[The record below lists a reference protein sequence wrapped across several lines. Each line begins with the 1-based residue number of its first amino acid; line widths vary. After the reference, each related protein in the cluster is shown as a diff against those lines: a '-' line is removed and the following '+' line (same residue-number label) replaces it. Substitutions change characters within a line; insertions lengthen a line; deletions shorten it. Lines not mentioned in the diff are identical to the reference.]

1 MRVCVVVLFLYDFCE
16 VFSLEEILGECLSPE
31 RMKEKHIKKKKK
43 KKDASSSSSSSSS
56 SSLSSLSSSSD
67 SKESSSSSCS
77 SSSSDGRRK
86 RKTKRRKRMMFN
98 KQLKSAIEK
107 GNVEKIKT
115 LTRSMYHV
123 TTTKKNNDNKKRR
136 KQKRR
141 NKEENA
147 FHIIARCKESYKN
160 PLETLKFML
169 EECFTQQQDDDDD
182 EDDSLLLE
190 TLLSQKGRRKGGR
203 RRRDGKKIKKK
214 IPLELAAKQTVVSR
228 EPFAFQMLKKKT
240 PPGVCAEKATR
251 RYEKSRAREAT
262 LFEARREKALEEKR
276 KSEQMKWNEKLR
288 EANEEDEGDELLYE
302 RLWQY
307 EDEEKEEDEETRRG
321 KYSSAATMKNNNKRS
336 LSVDDDARKEKK
348 KKKKKET
355 EKGEEKHR
363 TIPEEEERDGFKSP
377 TERELRKRNGGSLPI
392 ATTQSYYAI
401 WRACSKK
408 AEKKTLRAK
417 DIPYLHDVG
426 DQSESSAIEWILKS
440 SVSGPEGGCSCEAP
454 RKSHHSKSCAV
465 KLLRSEMLRWHPDRF
480 VSRFRGCF
488 FSLREEEEALVKVNA
503 TSARCVEMFRN
514 FKTSSSS
521 T

>member
-1 MRVCVVVLFLYDFCE
+1 
-16 VFSLEEILGECLSPE
+16 
-31 RMKEKHIKKKKK
+31 MKEKHIKKKKK
-43 KKDASSSSSSSSS
+43 KTKDSSSSSS
-56 SSLSSLSSSSD
+56 SSLSLSSSS
-67 SKESSSSSCS
+67 SLTSEEEEKSSCS
-77 SSSSDGRRK
+77 SSSDGGQSRR
-86 RKTKRRKRMMFN
+86 RETKRRKTMMFR
-98 KQLKSAIEK
+98 QLKSAIEK
-107 GNVEKIKT
+107 GNLEKIKT

-123 TTTKKNNDNKKRR
+123 TTTTTKNNDNKKRR
-136 KQKRR
+136 KRKRR
-141 NKEENA
+141 DKEENA

-169 EECFTQQQDDDDD
+169 EECFTQQQDEDD

-190 TLLSQKGRRKGGR
+190 TLLSQKGRRKGGKR
-203 RRRDGKKIKKK
+203 RQDGKKTKKK

-240 PPGVCAEKATR
+240 PLGVCAEKATR

-302 RLWQY
+302 RLWEY

-321 KYSSAATMKNNNKRS
+321 KYSSAATMKNNKRS
-336 LSVDDDARKEKK
+336 LSADDDARKEKK
-348 KKKKKET
+348 KKKKKEEET
-355 EKGEEKHR
+355 EAKKGEEKHR

-392 ATTQSYYAI
+392 AKTQSYYAI

-417 DIPYLHDVG
+417 DLPYLHDVG

-514 FKTSSSS
+514 FKTRSSS

>member
-1 MRVCVVVLFLYDFCE
+1 
-16 VFSLEEILGECLSPE
+16 
-31 RMKEKHIKKKKK
+31 MKEKHVIKKKKK
-43 KKDASSSSSSSSS
+43 KKDSSSSPSS
-56 SSLSSLSSSSD
+56 SSLSSLDSSSSD
-67 SKESSSSSCS
+67 SLEEAKEERSSGSCS
-77 SSSSDGRRK
+77 SSSSSFDGRRTQS
-86 RKTKRRKRMMFN
+86 KTKRRRKRMMC

-115 LTRSMYHV
+115 LARSMYRGV
-123 TTTKKNNDNKKRR
+123 TTTTTKNNNDTKKRR

-141 NKEENA
+141 DTEENA

-169 EECFTQQQDDDDD
+169 EECFTQQQD

-190 TLLSQKGRRKGGR
+190 TLLSQKGRRKGGK

-262 LFEARREKALEEKR
+262 LFEAWRKKALEEKR
-276 KSEQMKWNEKLR
+276 KSEQMKCNEKLR

-417 DIPYLHDVG
+417 DLPYLHDVG

>member
-1 MRVCVVVLFLYDFCE
+1 
-16 VFSLEEILGECLSPE
+16 
-31 RMKEKHIKKKKK
+31 
-43 KKDASSSSSSSSS
+43 
-56 SSLSSLSSSSD
+56 
-67 SKESSSSSCS
+67 
-77 SSSSDGRRK
+77 
-86 RKTKRRKRMMFN
+86 MMF

-107 GNVEKIKT
+107 GNLEKIKT

-123 TTTKKNNDNKKRR
+123 TTTKNENSNNEKRKRKRR
-136 KQKRR
+136 D
-141 NKEENA
+141 KEGGENA
-147 FHIIARCKESYKN
+147 FHVIARCKESYKN

-169 EECFTQQQDDDDD
+169 EECFTQQQD

-190 TLLSQKGRRKGGR
+190 TLLSQKGRRKGGK

-276 KSEQMKWNEKLR
+276 KSEQMNFLSKWNEKLR

-417 DIPYLHDVG
+417 DLPYLHDVG

-465 KLLRSEMLRWHPDRF
+465 KLLRSEMFRWHPDRF

>member
-1 MRVCVVVLFLYDFCE
+1 MKR
-16 VFSLEEILGECLSPE
+16 
-31 RMKEKHIKKKKK
+31 KEKRIKKKKT
-43 KKDASSSSSSSSS
+43 KDSSSSSSSSS
-56 SSLSSLSSSSD
+56 SSLASEEEEE
-67 SKESSSSSCS
+67 ESSSVSC

-86 RKTKRRKRMMFN
+86 RKAKRRKRMMMF
-98 KQLKSAIEK
+98 KQLKSAIGK
-107 GNVEKIKT
+107 GNLEKIKT
-115 LTRSMYHV
+115 LTRSMYRV
-123 TTTKKNNDNKKRR
+123 ATMKNENNTNEKR
-136 KQKRR
+136 KQKRTD
-141 NKEENA
+141 EEGGENA
-147 FHIIARCKESYKN
+147 FHVIARCKESYKN

-169 EECFTQQQDDDDD
+169 EECFTQQTDDED

-190 TLLSQKGRRKGGR
+190 TLLSQKGRRKGGK

-288 EANEEDEGDELLYE
+288 EANEGDEGDELLYE

-417 DIPYLHDVG
+417 DLPYLHDVG

>member
-1 MRVCVVVLFLYDFCE
+1 
-16 VFSLEEILGECLSPE
+16 
-31 RMKEKHIKKKKK
+31 MKEKHIKKKKT
-43 KKDASSSSSSSSS
+43 KDASSSSSS
-56 SSLSSLSSSSD
+56 SSLSSLSSSSSSD
-67 SKESSSSSCS
+67 SLEEKEESS

-86 RKTKRRKRMMFN
+86 RKAERRKTMMF

-107 GNVEKIKT
+107 GNLEKIKT

-123 TTTKKNNDNKKRR
+123 TTMMKNENNSNEKRR

-141 NKEENA
+141 DKEGGENA
-147 FHIIARCKESYKN
+147 FHVIARCKESYKN

-169 EECFTQQQDDDDD
+169 EECLD
-182 EDDSLLLE
+182 EFLVE
-190 TLLSQKGRRKGGR
+190 TLLSQKGRRKRKG
-203 RRRDGKKIKKK
+203 GKKKKKKK
-214 IPLELAAKQTVVSR
+214 IPLELAAKQSVVSR

-240 PPGVCAEKATR
+240 PLVLAEKATR

-276 KSEQMKWNEKLR
+276 KSEQMKWKEKLR
-288 EANEEDEGDELLYE
+288 DANEEDEGDELLYE

-417 DIPYLHDVG
+417 DLPYLHDVG

>member
-1 MRVCVVVLFLYDFCE
+1 MRGCVVVTTCEDFLSFRGI
-16 VFSLEEILGECLSPE
+16 FIAR
-31 RMKEKHIKKKKK
+31 RMGEKHTKKKKK
-43 KKDASSSSSSSSS
+43 SKDSSSSS
-56 SSLSSLSSSSD
+56 SSLSLSSSTLTS
-67 SKESSSSSCS
+67 EEEEQSSCS
-77 SSSSDGRRK
+77 SSSDGQSRK
-86 RKTKRRKRMMFN
+86 RKAKRRKTMMFR
-98 KQLKSAIEK
+98 QLKSAIEK
-107 GNVEKIKT
+107 GNLEKIKT

-123 TTTKKNNDNKKRR
+123 TKTTKNNDNKKRR

-141 NKEENA
+141 EFGGEENA

-169 EECFTQQQDDDDD
+169 EECFTQQQD
-182 EDDSLLLE
+182 EDDILLLE
-190 TLLSQKGRRKGGR
+190 TLLSQKGRRKGGK

-240 PPGVCAEKATR
+240 PLGVCAEKATR

-321 KYSSAATMKNNNKRS
+321 KYSSAATMKINKRS
-336 LSVDDDARKEKK
+336 LSADDDARKEKK

-417 DIPYLHDVG
+417 DLPYLHEVG

-514 FKTSSSS
+514 FKTCSSS

>member
-1 MRVCVVVLFLYDFCE
+1 
-16 VFSLEEILGECLSPE
+16 
-31 RMKEKHIKKKKK
+31 
-43 KKDASSSSSSSSS
+43 
-56 SSLSSLSSSSD
+56 
-67 SKESSSSSCS
+67 
-77 SSSSDGRRK
+77 
-86 RKTKRRKRMMFN
+86 MMFR
-98 KQLKSAIEK
+98 QLKSAIEK
-107 GNVEKIKT
+107 GTLEKIKT

-123 TTTKKNNDNKKRR
+123 TTTTTKNNDNKKRR
-136 KQKRR
+136 KRKRR
-141 NKEENA
+141 DKEENA

-169 EECFTQQQDDDDD
+169 EECFTQQQDEDD

-190 TLLSQKGRRKGGR
+190 TLLSQKGRRKGGKR
-203 RRRDGKKIKKK
+203 RQDGKKTKKK

-240 PPGVCAEKATR
+240 PLGVCAEKATR

-302 RLWQY
+302 RLWEY

-321 KYSSAATMKNNNKRS
+321 KYSSAATMKNNKRS
-336 LSVDDDARKEKK
+336 LSADDDARKEKK
-348 KKKKKET
+348 KKKKKEEET
-355 EKGEEKHR
+355 EAKKGEEKHR

-392 ATTQSYYAI
+392 AKTQSYYAI

-417 DIPYLHDVG
+417 DLPYLHDVG

-514 FKTSSSS
+514 FKTRSSS

>member
-1 MRVCVVVLFLYDFCE
+1 
-16 VFSLEEILGECLSPE
+16 
-31 RMKEKHIKKKKK
+31 MKEKHIIKKKKK
-43 KKDASSSSSSSSS
+43 KKDASSSPSSSS
-56 SSLSSLSSSSD
+56 SSLSSLDSSSSD
-67 SKESSSSSCS
+67 SSEEAKEERSSGSCS
-77 SSSSDGRRK
+77 SSSSSFDGRRTQS
-86 RKTKRRKRMMFN
+86 KTKRRKREMF

-115 LTRSMYHV
+115 LARSMYD
-123 TTTKKNNDNKKRR
+123 TKKRR

-141 NKEENA
+141 DTEENA
-147 FHIIARCKESYKN
+147 FHVIARCKESYKN

-169 EECFTQQQDDDDD
+169 EECFTQQQD

-190 TLLSQKGRRKGGR
+190 TLLSQKGRRKGGK

-417 DIPYLHDVG
+417 DLPYLHDVG

>member
-1 MRVCVVVLFLYDFCE
+1 
-16 VFSLEEILGECLSPE
+16 
-31 RMKEKHIKKKKK
+31 MKEKHIKKKKK
-43 KKDASSSSSSSSS
+43 KTKDSSSSSS
-56 SSLSSLSSSSD
+56 SSLSLSSSS
-67 SKESSSSSCS
+67 SLTSEEEEKSSCS
-77 SSSSDGRRK
+77 SSSDGGQSRR
-86 RKTKRRKRMMFN
+86 RETKRRKTMMFR
-98 KQLKSAIEK
+98 QLKSAIEK
-107 GNVEKIKT
+107 GNLEKIKT

-123 TTTKKNNDNKKRR
+123 TTTTTKNNDNKKRR
-136 KQKRR
+136 KRKRR
-141 NKEENA
+141 DKEENA

-169 EECFTQQQDDDDD
+169 EECFTQQQDEDD

-190 TLLSQKGRRKGGR
+190 TLLSQKGRRKGGKR
-203 RRRDGKKIKKK
+203 RQDGKKTKKK

-240 PPGVCAEKATR
+240 PLGVCAEKATR

-302 RLWQY
+302 RLWEY

-321 KYSSAATMKNNNKRS
+321 KYSSAATMKNNKRS
-336 LSVDDDARKEKK
+336 LSADDDARKEKK
-348 KKKKKET
+348 KKKKKEEET
-355 EKGEEKHR
+355 EAKKGEEKHR

-417 DIPYLHDVG
+417 DLPYLHDVG

-514 FKTSSSS
+514 FKTRSSS

>member
-1 MRVCVVVLFLYDFCE
+1 MC
-16 VFSLEEILGECLSPE
+16 
-31 RMKEKHIKKKKK
+31 
-43 KKDASSSSSSSSS
+43 
-56 SSLSSLSSSSD
+56 
-67 SKESSSSSCS
+67 
-77 SSSSDGRRK
+77 
-86 RKTKRRKRMMFN
+86 

-115 LTRSMYHV
+115 LARSMYRGV
-123 TTTKKNNDNKKRR
+123 TTTTTKNNNDTKKRR

-141 NKEENA
+141 DTEENA

-169 EECFTQQQDDDDD
+169 EECFTQQQD

-190 TLLSQKGRRKGGR
+190 TLLSQKGRRKVGK
-203 RRRDGKKIKKK
+203 RRRDSKKIKKR

-417 DIPYLHDVG
+417 DLPYLHDVG

>member
-1 MRVCVVVLFLYDFCE
+1 MR
-16 VFSLEEILGECLSPE
+16 EE
-31 RMKEKHIKKKKK
+31 EK
-43 KKDASSSSSSSSS
+43 
-56 SSLSSLSSSSD
+56 
-67 SKESSSSSCS
+67 SSCS
-77 SSSSDGRRK
+77 SSSDGGQSRR
-86 RKTKRRKRMMFN
+86 RETKRRKTMMFR
-98 KQLKSAIEK
+98 QLKSAIEK
-107 GNVEKIKT
+107 GNLEKIKT

-123 TTTKKNNDNKKRR
+123 TTTTTKNNDNKKRR
-136 KQKRR
+136 KRKRR
-141 NKEENA
+141 DKEENA

-169 EECFTQQQDDDDD
+169 EECFTQQQDEDD

-190 TLLSQKGRRKGGR
+190 TLLSQKGRRKGGKR
-203 RRRDGKKIKKK
+203 RQDGKKTKKK

-240 PPGVCAEKATR
+240 PLGVCAEKATR

-262 LFEARREKALEEKR
+262 LFEARREKALEEKG

-302 RLWQY
+302 RLWEY

-321 KYSSAATMKNNNKRS
+321 KYSSAATMKNNKRS
-336 LSVDDDARKEKK
+336 LSADDDARKEKK
-348 KKKKKET
+348 KKKKKEEET
-355 EKGEEKHR
+355 EAKKGEEKHR

-392 ATTQSYYAI
+392 AKTQSYYAI

-417 DIPYLHDVG
+417 DLPYLHDVG

-514 FKTSSSS
+514 FKTRSSS

>member
-1 MRVCVVVLFLYDFCE
+1 M
-16 VFSLEEILGECLSPE
+16 G
-31 RMKEKHIKKKKK
+31 EKHKIKKKKK
-43 KKDASSSSSSSSS
+43 KTKDASSSSSSSS
-56 SSLSSLSSSSD
+56 LSLSSSSLRE
-67 SKESSSSSCS
+67 SEEEEKSSSSGRES
-77 SSSSDGRRK
+77 SDSDDGRRSRRKKAK
-86 RKTKRRKRMMFN
+86 RKTMKMFR
-98 KQLKSAIEK
+98 QLKSAVEK
-107 GNVEKIKT
+107 GNLEKIKT
-115 LTRSMYHV
+115 LTRSMYSV
-123 TTTKKNNDNKKRR
+123 TTTTTTTKNSGNKKRR

-141 NKEENA
+141 EFGEENA

-169 EECFTQQQDDDDD
+169 EECFTQQDD
-182 EDDSLLLE
+182 EDDILLLE
-190 TLLSQKGRRKGGR
+190 TLLSQKGRRKGGK

-240 PPGVCAEKATR
+240 PLGVCAEKATR

-302 RLWQY
+302 RLWEY

-321 KYSSAATMKNNNKRS
+321 KYSSAATMKNNKRS
-336 LSVDDDARKEKK
+336 LSADDDARKEKK
-348 KKKKKET
+348 KKKKEEET
-355 EKGEEKHR
+355 EAKKGEEKHR

-417 DIPYLHDVG
+417 DLPYLHDVG
-426 DQSESSAIEWILKS
+426 DESESSAIEWILKS

-514 FKTSSSS
+514 FKTRSSS

>member
-1 MRVCVVVLFLYDFCE
+1 
-16 VFSLEEILGECLSPE
+16 
-31 RMKEKHIKKKKK
+31 MKEKHIKKKKK
-43 KKDASSSSSSSSS
+43 KKDASSSSSSSS

-86 RKTKRRKRMMFN
+86 RKTKRRKRMMF

-115 LTRSMYHV
+115 LARSMYRGV
-123 TTTKKNNDNKKRR
+123 TTTTKNNNDTKKRR

-141 NKEENA
+141 DTEENA

-169 EECFTQQQDDDDD
+169 EECFTQQQDDDD

-190 TLLSQKGRRKGGR
+190 TLLSQKGRRKGGK
-203 RRRDGKKIKKK
+203 RRRDGKKMKKK

-408 AEKKTLRAK
+408 AAKKPLRAK
-417 DIPYLHDVG
+417 DLPYLHDVG

-503 TSARCVEMFRN
+503 TSARCLEMFRN

>member
-1 MRVCVVVLFLYDFCE
+1 M
-16 VFSLEEILGECLSPE
+16 G
-31 RMKEKHIKKKKK
+31 EKHKIKKKKK
-43 KKDASSSSSSSSS
+43 KTKDASSSSSSSS
-56 SSLSSLSSSSD
+56 LSLSSSSLRE
-67 SKESSSSSCS
+67 SEEEEKSSSSGRES
-77 SSSSDGRRK
+77 SDSDDGRRSRRKKAK
-86 RKTKRRKRMMFN
+86 RKTMKMFR
-98 KQLKSAIEK
+98 QLKSAVEK
-107 GNVEKIKT
+107 GNLEKIKT
-115 LTRSMYHV
+115 LTRSMYSV
-123 TTTKKNNDNKKRR
+123 TTTTTTTKNSGNKKRR

-141 NKEENA
+141 EFGEENA

-169 EECFTQQQDDDDD
+169 EECFTQQDD
-182 EDDSLLLE
+182 EDDILLLE
-190 TLLSQKGRRKGGR
+190 TLLSQKGRRKGGK

-214 IPLELAAKQTVVSR
+214 IPLELAAKQTVVAR

-240 PPGVCAEKATR
+240 PLGVCAEKATR

-276 KSEQMKWNEKLR
+276 KSEEMKWNVKLR

-321 KYSSAATMKNNNKRS
+321 KYSSAATMKNNKRS

-348 KKKKKET
+348 KKKKEEET
-355 EKGEEKHR
+355 EAKKGEEKHR

-417 DIPYLHDVG
+417 DLPYLHDVG
-426 DQSESSAIEWILKS
+426 DESESSAIEWILKS

-514 FKTSSSS
+514 FKTRSSS

>member
-1 MRVCVVVLFLYDFCE
+1 
-16 VFSLEEILGECLSPE
+16 
-31 RMKEKHIKKKKK
+31 
-43 KKDASSSSSSSSS
+43 
-56 SSLSSLSSSSD
+56 
-67 SKESSSSSCS
+67 
-77 SSSSDGRRK
+77 
-86 RKTKRRKRMMFN
+86 MMF
-98 KQLKSAIEK
+98 KQLKSAIGK
-107 GNVEKIKT
+107 GNLEKIKT
-115 LTRSMYHV
+115 LTRSMYRV
-123 TTTKKNNDNKKRR
+123 ATMKNENNTNEKR

-141 NKEENA
+141 DEEGGENA
-147 FHIIARCKESYKN
+147 FHVIARCKESYKN

-169 EECFTQQQDDDDD
+169 EECLD
-182 EDDSLLLE
+182 EFLVE
-190 TLLSQKGRRKGGR
+190 TLLSQKGRRKRKG
-203 RRRDGKKIKKK
+203 GKKKKKKK
-214 IPLELAAKQTVVSR
+214 IPLELAAKQSVVSR

-240 PPGVCAEKATR
+240 PLVLAEKATR

-276 KSEQMKWNEKLR
+276 KSEQMKWKEKLR
-288 EANEEDEGDELLYE
+288 DANEEDEGDELLYE

-417 DIPYLHDVG
+417 DLPYLHDVG

>member
-1 MRVCVVVLFLYDFCE
+1 VRYFLY
-16 VFSLEEILGECLSPE
+16 SILGEFLSPE
-31 RMKEKHIKKKKK
+31 RMKEKHIIKKK
-43 KKDASSSSSSSSS
+43 KKDSSSSSSSS

-67 SKESSSSSCS
+67 SSSDSLEEAKEERSSGSCS
-77 SSSSDGRRK
+77 SSSSSFDGRRTQS
-86 RKTKRRKRMMFN
+86 KTKRRKREMMC

-115 LTRSMYHV
+115 LARSMYRDT
-123 TTTKKNNDNKKRR
+123 TTTKNNNDTKKRR

-141 NKEENA
+141 DTEENA

-169 EECFTQQQDDDDD
+169 EECFTQQQD

-190 TLLSQKGRRKGGR
+190 TLLSQKGRRKGGK

-417 DIPYLHDVG
+417 DLPYLHDVG

>member
-1 MRVCVVVLFLYDFCE
+1 
-16 VFSLEEILGECLSPE
+16 
-31 RMKEKHIKKKKK
+31 MKEKRVKKKKK
-43 KKDASSSSSSSSS
+43 KKDSSSSSSP

-67 SKESSSSSCS
+67 SLEEAKEERSSGSCS
-77 SSSSDGRRK
+77 SSSSSFDGRRTQS
-86 RKTKRRKRMMFN
+86 KTKRRKRMLF

-115 LTRSMYHV
+115 LARSMYRDT
-123 TTTKKNNDNKKRR
+123 TTTKNNNDTKKRR

-141 NKEENA
+141 DTEENA
-147 FHIIARCKESYKN
+147 FHVIARCKESYKN

-169 EECFTQQQDDDDD
+169 EECFTQQQD

-190 TLLSQKGRRKGGR
+190 TLLSQKGRRKGGK

-355 EKGEEKHR
+355 EEGEEKHR

-417 DIPYLHDVG
+417 DLPYLHDVG

>member
-1 MRVCVVVLFLYDFCE
+1 MRVRVVVWLFLLVKRYFL
-16 VFSLEEILGECLSPE
+16 SLLGEFLSPE

-43 KKDASSSSSSSSS
+43 KTKDSSSSSS
-56 SSLSSLSSSSD
+56 SSLSLSSSS
-67 SKESSSSSCS
+67 SLTSEEEEKSSCS
-77 SSSSDGRRK
+77 SSSDGGQSRR
-86 RKTKRRKRMMFN
+86 RETKRRKTMMFR
-98 KQLKSAIEK
+98 QLKSAIEK
-107 GNVEKIKT
+107 GNLEKIKT

-123 TTTKKNNDNKKRR
+123 TTTKKNNDNNEKRR

-141 NKEENA
+141 DKEENA
-147 FHIIARCKESYKN
+147 FHVIARCKESYKN

-169 EECFTQQQDDDDD
+169 EECFTQQQD

-190 TLLSQKGRRKGGR
+190 TLLSQKGRRKGGE
-203 RRRDGKKIKKK
+203 RRRDSKKIKKR

-240 PPGVCAEKATR
+240 PPGACAEKATR

-262 LFEARREKALEEKR
+262 LFEARREKAMEEKR

-377 TERELRKRNGGSLPI
+377 TERELRKRNGVSLPI

-417 DIPYLHDVG
+417 DLPYLHDVG

-514 FKTSSSS
+514 FKTRSSS

>member
-1 MRVCVVVLFLYDFCE
+1 
-16 VFSLEEILGECLSPE
+16 
-31 RMKEKHIKKKKK
+31 MKEKHIKKKKT
-43 KKDASSSSSSSSS
+43 KDASSSSS
-56 SSLSSLSSSSD
+56 SSLSSLSSSSSSD
-67 SKESSSSSCS
+67 SLEEKEESS

-86 RKTKRRKRMMFN
+86 RKAERRKTMMF

-107 GNVEKIKT
+107 GNLEKIKT

-123 TTTKKNNDNKKRR
+123 TTMMKNENNNNEKRR

-141 NKEENA
+141 DKEGGENA
-147 FHIIARCKESYKN
+147 FHVIARCKESYKN

-169 EECFTQQQDDDDD
+169 EECFTQQTDDED

-190 TLLSQKGRRKGGR
+190 TLLSQKGRRKGGK

-240 PPGVCAEKATR
+240 PLGVCAEKATR

-321 KYSSAATMKNNNKRS
+321 KYSSAATMKNNKRS
-336 LSVDDDARKEKK
+336 LSVDDDARKEKKKK

-417 DIPYLHDVG
+417 DLPYLHDVG

-440 SVSGPEGGCSCEAP
+440 SASGPEGGCSCEAP

-514 FKTSSSS
+514 FKTRSSS

>member
-1 MRVCVVVLFLYDFCE
+1 MR
-16 VFSLEEILGECLSPE
+16 EE
-31 RMKEKHIKKKKK
+31 EK
-43 KKDASSSSSSSSS
+43 
-56 SSLSSLSSSSD
+56 
-67 SKESSSSSCS
+67 SSCS
-77 SSSSDGRRK
+77 SSSDGGQSRLRE
-86 RKTKRRKRMMFN
+86 TKRRKTMMFR
-98 KQLKSAIEK
+98 QLKSAIEK
-107 GNVEKIKT
+107 GNLEKIKT

-123 TTTKKNNDNKKRR
+123 TTTTTKNNDNKKRR
-136 KQKRR
+136 KRKRR
-141 NKEENA
+141 DKEENA

-169 EECFTQQQDDDDD
+169 EECFTQQQDEDD

-190 TLLSQKGRRKGGR
+190 TLLSQKGRRKGGKR
-203 RRRDGKKIKKK
+203 RQDGKKTKKK

-240 PPGVCAEKATR
+240 PLGVCAEKATR

-302 RLWQY
+302 RLWEY
-307 EDEEKEEDEETRRG
+307 EDEEKEEDEETKRG
-321 KYSSAATMKNNNKRS
+321 KYSSAATMKNNKRS
-336 LSVDDDARKEKK
+336 LSADDDARKEKK
-348 KKKKKET
+348 KKKKKEEET
-355 EKGEEKHR
+355 EAKKGEEKHR

-392 ATTQSYYAI
+392 AKTQSYYAI

-417 DIPYLHDVG
+417 DLPYLHDVG

-514 FKTSSSS
+514 FKTRSSS